1 MKRKVFE
8 YIESHPYSSVN
19 DVAESLNLP
28 GLEVQKAIR
37 ELKKESYLKLH
48 SPVPLSPDTKC
59 SNYYSA
65 TGKPFPKDEN
75 NS

>member
-8 YIESHPYSSVN
+8 YIEAHPYSSAN
-19 DVAESLNLP
+19 DVAESLDLP

-37 ELKKESYLKLH
+37 ELKNDSYIKLH
-48 SPVPLSPDTKC
+48 SPVPLSPDNKC
-59 SNYYSA
+59 SNYYSV
-65 TGKPFPKDEN
+65 TGKPFPKNEI

>member
-8 YIESHPYSSVN
+8 FIESHPYSSVN

-37 ELKKESYLKLH
+37 ELKKES
-48 SPVPLSPDTKC
+48 SDNKC

-65 TGKPFPKDEN
+65 TGKPFPKDEI